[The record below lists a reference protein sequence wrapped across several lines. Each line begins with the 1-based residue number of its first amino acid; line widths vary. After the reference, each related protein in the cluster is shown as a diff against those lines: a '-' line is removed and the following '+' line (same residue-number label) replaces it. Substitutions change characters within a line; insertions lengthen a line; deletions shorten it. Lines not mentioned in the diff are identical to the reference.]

1 MNLLMATTE
10 SLQKFFYSNSLNS
23 VNFLLT
29 KYTSLALDQTVLFKS
44 LLWFSLHYCR
54 TKKITPLK
62 RELIL
67 FWIPYYSKT
76 YCISDENQ
84 CHRLQKNFFESQFP
98 FMSNKKHFAEKAM
111 TLFLFS
117 RLINLDI
124 KKATLLLYCILVYY
138 NANILRYYIA

>member
-1 MNLLMATTE
+1 MDFPYIIVG
-10 SLQKFFYSNSLNS
+10 Q
-23 VNFLLT
+23 
-29 KYTSLALDQTVLFKS
+29 
-44 LLWFSLHYCR
+44 
-54 TKKITPLK
+54 KKITPLK

-124 KKATLLLYCILVYY
+124 KKTTLLLYCILVYY